1 MLQRFAPPY
10 RVVILGCGTW
20 QAGISHIGEAIA
32 SWRSAPAGSAIYDS
46 LDRRLD
52 PSDGLPGEEIG

>member
-1 MLQRFAPPY
+1 MPKRFAPPY

-20 QAGISHIGEAIA
+20 QSNIPHIDEAIA

-46 LDRRLD
+46 LDRRLH
-52 PSDGLPGEEIG
+52 PSDGLPCEEIS